1 MSVSFYLGSKRGAG
15 EPDPLAREHLHV
27 WRSVESDP
35 QHVRRKQ
42 LCLQDI
48 QLHVGGPEGDNLV
61 EGVDEGRED
70 EVDPEEGGSSDP
82 LEACNWSIVRKEAS
96 LATRNLNLP

>member
-1 MSVSFYLGSKRGAG
+1 MSVSFYLWGERGAG
-15 EPDPLAREHLHV
+15 EPDPLAREHLHI

-35 QHVRRKQ
+35 QHIRGKQ

-61 EGVDEGRED
+61 KGVDEGGED
-70 EVDPEEGGSSDP
+70 EVNPEEGGRSDP
-82 LEACNWSIVRKEAS
+82 LEAYKESIVK
-96 LATRNLNLP
+96 